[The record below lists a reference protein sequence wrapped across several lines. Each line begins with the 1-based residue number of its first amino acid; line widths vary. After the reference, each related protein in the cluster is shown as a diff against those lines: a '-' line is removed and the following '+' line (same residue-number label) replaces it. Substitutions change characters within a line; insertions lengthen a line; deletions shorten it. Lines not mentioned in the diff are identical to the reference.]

1 MLITLSYEMNEF
13 ELIKETWTDKTS
25 KNFWAYT
32 LLTEIDIGY
41 CCLWF
46 KSVDRDIV
54 YESKFMTWMT
64 GNTIG
69 TCYKATCTC

>member
-54 YESKFMTWMT
+54 
-64 GNTIG
+64 
-69 TCYKATCTC
+69 